1 MTMANHR
8 GRPQGIILQNEPLQP
23 TKQDQFTL
31 HDLAVARVAVRS
43 EAAGTITRMGID
55 GVLHAVC
62 DRLGTTRHTTHKRM
76 LELLDE
82 LIVSRKRQLDADHT
96 P

>member
-8 GRPQGIILQNEPLQP
+8 GRPQGIILQNQVLQP
-23 TKQDQFTL
+23 TKADRYTL
-31 HDLAVARVAVRS
+31 HELAIARMAVRA
-43 EAAGTITRMGID
+43 ERCGAMTAKGIN

-62 DRLGTTRHTTHKRM
+62 DRLGTTRHTTHDRV
-76 LELLDE
+76 LALLDE
-82 LIVSRKRQLDADHT
+82 LIDARKAIMDADHT

>member
-8 GRPQGIILQNEPLQP
+8 GRPAGIILQDEPLQP
-23 TKQDQFTL
+23 TKADQHTL
-31 HDLAVARVAVRS
+31 NDLAVARMAVRAERS
-43 EAAGTITRMGID
+43 GARTQRGID

-62 DRLGTTRHTTHKRM
+62 DRLGTTRHTTHDRV
-76 LELLDE
+76 LALLDE
-82 LIVSRKRQLDADHT
+82 LISARKAQLDQDHT